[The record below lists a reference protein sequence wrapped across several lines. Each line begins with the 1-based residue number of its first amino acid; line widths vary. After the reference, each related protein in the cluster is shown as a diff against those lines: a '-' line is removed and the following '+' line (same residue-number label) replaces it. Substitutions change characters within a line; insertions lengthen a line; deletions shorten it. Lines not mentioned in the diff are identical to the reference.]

1 MHILGNRSFSSH
13 EPAFNPEILLRLI
26 DIEEQMS
33 EQK

>member
-26 DIEEQMS
+26 IEEQMS